1 MRGLD
6 QPTARS
12 LILSIAGSYIL
23 LLGCLELGRL
33 TGALDPVTAGE
44 LTQKAT
50 TLGSLAVGTVIGFYL
65 SSRPRQ
71 T

>member
-6 QPTARS
+6 QPTARY
-12 LILSIAGSYIL
+12 LILRIAGIYIL
-23 LLGCLELGRL
+23 LLGALQLARL
-33 TGALDPVTAGE
+33 AGVVATVTATE

-65 SSRPRQ
+65 SSRRRE

>member
-1 MRGLD
+1 MRGLN
-6 QPTARS
+6 QPTARY
-12 LILSIAGSYIL
+12 LILSIAGVYIL
-23 LLGCLELGRL
+23 ILGCLELGRRA
-33 TGALDPVTAGE
+33 GALDPVTTGE
-44 LTQKAT
+44 LTQKVT